1 MKLKSKK
8 SALLLS
14 FTSLL
19 LCFAMLA
26 GSTFAW
32 FTDTA
37 TTGVNQIK
45 SGTLDVQLLD
55 TSGNSLEGK
64 TLEWQKKKT
73 GTETE
78 ADAQILWEPGCTYNL
93 TPFVIKNNGNL
104 ALKYKIAI
112 TGITGS
118 SKLLEALEFTYKIGN
133 STLDLTQEAQLLPG
147 ASTGEITITGYMKK
161 EAGNEYQNKSIDG
174 IAITVYA
181 TQLNSE
187 FDSFNNTYDKDAE
200 YVMRNATIM
209 SETDGKT
216 FTLEAGKTYTVGSA
230 TVKVS
235 ANGDITY
242 TNTDGTA
249 QTVTINTEGGKL
261 TVNAPNDTVN
271 HHGEAEFVEITAI
284 AGNSYHEFGKVS
296 VLAITEG
303 RAVIENGNN
312 AAITQLKGADALV
325 VVREGVTLETK
336 LEQASGVTAK
346 VGVINADGNAIEGKT
361 VDVKA
366 DVENVPAELE
376 EVLGSGKTIDEAKD
390 YVAMIGTD
398 GYESLA
404 DAVAAAQDGATIK
417 LLKSTESARIN
428 LENKSIVVDLNGKT
442 LTSTGAYGVMFCAK
456 NGNKITVNGAV
467 AGSKLVGTLMIT
479 SGTDGHIEVN
489 GGTIES
495 SQYCPIY
502 INGSVSTEAST
513 LKVKNAD
520 LVALPGNSD
529 QDNGCGVYL
538 AGYATSTFENTT
550 IEAPVTAME
559 IRAGKLDLKNCTLIG
574 GNGAVETAANGNGS
588 TVMNAALAVSQHNT
602 KKPIAVTIDGGSY
615 TATAA
620 VYQTDVQGTGSEDVK
635 VTINSG
641 TFNGKVSAET
651 DGTIEVKDGSFT
663 DLANA
668 IKYAADGA
676 TIGLAEDIDLSAD
689 YWTPLDLA
697 KELTIDGNN
706 HVISGLK
713 TQAGILAPK
722 EGSVPGDGHN
732 CYYYAGFI
740 GRNTKPLTVK
750 NLTFKNANV
759 EITSPEGVEENGS
772 SSLAVVC
779 GYNGAA
785 ITIEN
790 VVIDNCR
797 VAGMQKIGGFVGQ
810 GHAKQVTIRNS
821 MVKDST
827 FEGYFFVAPIAAYA
841 DSTKFTVE
849 NVIASNNTLKMSFNT
864 DDSEVKDEAGN
875 IYSANYKM
883 LIGCQSAII
892 VDRTTVINGESYD
905 YGAY

>member
-37 TTGVNQIK
+37 TTGVNKIV
-45 SGTLDVQLLD
+45 SGKLDVGLEMMNAQGKWE
-55 TSGNSLEGK
+55 SAEGK
-64 TLEWQKKKT
+64 TLDFVKAKGAEK
-73 GTETE
+73 E
-78 ADAQILWEPGCTYNL
+78 AILWEPGCTYEL
-93 TPFVIKNNGNL
+93 PQLKIVNNGNL
-104 ALKYKIAI
+104 ALKYKVVI
-112 TGITGS
+112 TGIQGDAKLNKAIKWTIDDEPIS
-118 SKLLEALEFTYKIGN
+118 LVEKKLLAKEQGAAFTIKGHMDEN
-133 STLDLTQEAQLLPG
+133 
-147 ASTGEITITGYMKK
+147 
-161 EAGNEYQNKSIDG
+161 AGNEYQNLTIDG
-174 IAITVYA
+174 ISITVYA

-230 TVKVS
+230 TVEVS
-235 ANGDITY
+235 VNGDITY

-312 AAITQLKGADALV
+312 AAITQLKGANALV
-325 VVREGVTLETK
+325 VVRESVTLETK

-346 VGVINADGNAIEGKT
+346 VGVIDANGSAIEDKT
-361 VDVKA
+361 FAVK
-366 DVENVPAELE
+366 DNVENVPAELE
-376 EVLGSGKTIDEAKD
+376 EVLGSGKTIGKAKD

-404 DAVAAAQDGATIK
+404 AAVAAAQDGATIK

-676 TIGLAEDIDLSAD
+676 TIKLAADMGTPEAGYVIGEGKNITIDLNGKTVAGSVTDAVFLVEKD
-689 YWTPLDLA
+689 G
-697 KELTIDGNN
+697 KLTIN
-706 HVISGLK
+706 
-713 TQAGILAPK
+713 
-722 EGSVPGDGHN
+722 GDGKVVAN
-732 CYYYAGFI
+732 WAYYNYNPKQASAMAVWA
-740 GRNTKPLTVK
+740 T
-750 NLTFKNANV
+750 
-759 EITSPEGVEENGS
+759 GS
-772 SSLAVVC
+772 A
-779 GYNGAA
+779 
-785 ITIEN
+785 
-790 VVIDNCR
+790 
-797 VAGMQKIGGFVGQ
+797 
-810 GHAKQVTIRNS
+810 QVTINGGDYENTITQETKEPTHYDLIYAS
-821 MVKDST
+821 GSAEITVNGGTYKNATPKWTLNCNDHK
-827 FEGYFFVAPIAAYA
+827 EG
-841 DSTKFTVE
+841 
-849 NVIASNNTLKMSFNT
+849 
-864 DDSEVKDEAGN
+864 
-875 IYSANYKM
+875 
-883 LIGCQSAII
+883 QSATITVNGGSFYNFDPFNAEVGADEII
-892 VDRTTVINGESYD
+892 IGAGCTVSSTADGWHTVVAE
-905 YGAY
+905 

>member
-37 TTGVNQIK
+37 TTGVNKIV
-45 SGTLDVQLLD
+45 SGKLDVDIVDAADTTKSLD
-55 TSGNSLEGK
+55 K
-64 TLEWQKKKT
+64 QTLKWVRAKSD
-73 GTETE
+73 TEKE
-78 ADAQILWEPGCTYNL
+78 AVDSAEILWEPGCTYQL
-93 TPFVIKNNGNL
+93 QPFMIANKGNL
-104 ALKYKIAI
+104 ALKYKIQI
-112 TGITGS
+112 TGIQGDA
-118 SKLLEALEFTYKIGN
+118 KLNEVIEWKINDQDINLTEKHLLAGTANNPTY
-133 STLDLTQEAQLLPG
+133 SEP
-147 ASTGEITITGYMKK
+147 ITISGHMKK
-161 EAGNEYQNKSIDG
+161 EAGNEYQNLTIDG

-230 TVKVS
+230 TVEVS
-235 ANGDITY
+235 VNGDIAY

-261 TVNAPNDTVN
+261 TVNAPKDTVN

-296 VLAITEG
+296 VLAITKG

-312 AAITQLKGADALV
+312 AAITQLKGEDALV
-325 VVREGVTLETK
+325 VVREGVMLETK

-346 VGVINADGNAIEGKT
+346 VGVINADGNAIESKT
-361 VDVKA
+361 VEVKE
-366 DVENVPAELE
+366 DVENVPAELQ
-376 EVLGSGKTIDEAKD
+376 EVLGSGKTIGEAKD

-417 LLKSTESARIN
+417 LLKNCSGNGIQILTPKFATKGLTVDFGGHSYTVGGVLVGSATTGTNAFQLLQGNKVTFQNGSIIGVA
-428 LENKSIVVDLNGKT
+428 ENTKPAEDTPDWHGAPAIVIQNYCDLT
-442 LTSTGAYGVMFCAK
+442 LKRMTVKGGDETVYTMSNN
-456 NGNKITVNGAV
+456 NGNVVIEDSTIIAGLAKETRYGPFAFDVCRYSSYPSVRVTVKGNSVIEGDV
-467 AGSKLVGTLMIT
+467 EV
-479 SGTDGHIEVN
+479 SGTIGEGQN
-489 GGTIES
+489 RQLTIE
-495 SQYCPIY
+495 
-502 INGSVSTEAST
+502 N
-513 LKVKNAD
+513 
-520 LVALPGNSD
+520 
-529 QDNGCGVYL
+529 
-538 AGYATSTFENTT
+538 
-550 IEAPVTAME
+550 
-559 IRAGKLDLKNCTLIG
+559 
-574 GNGAVETAANGNGS
+574 
-588 TVMNAALAVSQHNT
+588 
-602 KKPIAVTIDGGSY
+602 
-615 TATAA
+615 
-620 VYQTDVQGTGSEDVK
+620 
-635 VTINSG
+635 G
-641 TFNGKVSAET
+641 TFNGTFKVSNAPANI
-651 DGTIEVKDGSFT
+651 TIHGGSFT

-750 NLTFKNANV
+750 NLTLKNANV

>member
-37 TTGVNQIK
+37 TTGVNRIQ
-45 SGTLDVQLLD
+45 SGTLDVGLEMATEWD
-55 TSGNSLEGK
+55 DAGNPTKWDNAEGK
-64 TLEWQKKKT
+64 TLKWQKKAT
-73 GTETE
+73 AE
-78 ADAQILWEPGCTYNL
+78 AEAEAQILWEPGCTYKL
-93 TPFVIKNNGNL
+93 PELRVVNNGNL
-104 ALKYKIAI
+104 ALKYKIQI
-112 TGITGS
+112 TGIQGDAKLNKAIKWTIDDEPIS
-118 SKLLEALEFTYKIGN
+118 LVEKKLLAKEQGAAFTIKGHMDEN
-133 STLDLTQEAQLLPG
+133 
-147 ASTGEITITGYMKK
+147 
-161 EAGNEYQNKSIDG
+161 AGNEYQNLTIDG

-230 TVKVS
+230 TVEVS

-242 TNTDGTA
+242 TNTSGTA

-261 TVNAPNDTVN
+261 TVNAPSDTVN

-296 VLAITEG
+296 VLAITTG

-312 AAITQLKGADALV
+312 AAITQLKGEGALV

-336 LEQASGVTAK
+336 LEQASDVTAK
-346 VGVINADGNAIEGKT
+346 VGVIDANGNAIEGKT
-361 VDVKA
+361 LEVKA
-366 DVENVPAELE
+366 DVADVPAELE
-376 EVLGSGKTIDEAKD
+376 EVLGSGKTISEAKD
-390 YVAMIGTD
+390 YVTMIGTA

-404 DAVAAAQDGATIK
+404 AAVAAAQDGATIK
-417 LLKSTESARIN
+417 LLKDCSGNGVVIAEEKFATKGLTVDFCGHSYTVGGVLVGSEGTGTNAFQLLQGNKVTFQNGSIIGVA
-428 LENKSIVVDLNGKT
+428 ENTKPAEDTPDWHGAPAIVIQNYCDLT
-442 LTSTGAYGVMFCAK
+442 LKHMTVKGGDETVYTMSNN
-456 NGNKITVNGAV
+456 NGNVVIEDSTIIKGEDKGHVSGPFAFDVCRYSSYPSVCVTVKGDSV
-467 AGSKLVGTLMIT
+467 IEGDVEV
-479 SGTDGHIEVN
+479 SGTIGEGQN
-489 GGTIES
+489 RQLTIE
-495 SQYCPIY
+495 
-502 INGSVSTEAST
+502 N
-513 LKVKNAD
+513 
-520 LVALPGNSD
+520 
-529 QDNGCGVYL
+529 
-538 AGYATSTFENTT
+538 
-550 IEAPVTAME
+550 
-559 IRAGKLDLKNCTLIG
+559 
-574 GNGAVETAANGNGS
+574 
-588 TVMNAALAVSQHNT
+588 
-602 KKPIAVTIDGGSY
+602 
-615 TATAA
+615 
-620 VYQTDVQGTGSEDVK
+620 
-635 VTINSG
+635 G
-641 TFNGKVSAET
+641 TFNGTFKVSNAPANI
-651 DGTIEVKDGSFT
+651 TIHGGSFT

>member
-37 TTGVNQIK
+37 TTGVNKIV
-45 SGTLDVQLLD
+45 SGTLDVGLEMATEWNED
-55 TSGNSLEGK
+55 GTVKTWASAEGK
-64 TLEWQKKKT
+64 ILEWQKKAT
-73 GTETE
+73 ADAE
-78 ADAQILWEPGCTYNL
+78 AEAQILWEPGCTYKL
-93 TPFVIKNNGNL
+93 PELRVVNNGNL
-104 ALKYKIAI
+104 ALKYKVVI
-112 TGITGS
+112 TGIQGDAKLNKAIKWTIDDEPIS
-118 SKLLEALEFTYKIGN
+118 LVEKKLLAKEQGAAFTIKGHMDEN
-133 STLDLTQEAQLLPG
+133 
-147 ASTGEITITGYMKK
+147 
-161 EAGNEYQNKSIDG
+161 AGNEYQNLTIDG

-230 TVKVS
+230 AVEV
-235 ANGDITY
+235 ADNGDITY
-242 TNTDGTA
+242 TNTSGTV

-261 TVNAPNDTVN
+261 TVNAPKDTVN

-296 VLAITEG
+296 VLAITKG

-312 AAITQLKGADALV
+312 AAITQLKSTEALV

-361 VDVKA
+361 FAVNDN
-366 DVENVPAELE
+366 VENVPAELE
-376 EVLGSGKTIDEAKD
+376 EVLGSDKTIGEAKD

-404 DAVAAAQDGATIK
+404 AAVAAAQDGATIK

-428 LENKSIVVDLNGKT
+428 LEGKSIVVDLNGKT
-442 LTSTGAYGVMFCAK
+442 LTSTAAYGVMFCAK

-467 AGSKLVGTLMIT
+467 PGSKLVGTLMIT
-479 SGTDGHIEVN
+479 SETDGHIEVN

-502 INGSVSTEAST
+502 INGAVSTEAST

-574 GNGAVETAANGNGS
+574 GNGAVETTANGNGS

-602 KKPIAVTIDGGSY
+602 RKPIAVTIDGGSY

-641 TFNGKVSAET
+641 TFNGKVFAGT

-676 TIGLAEDIDLSAD
+676 TIKLAADVEGAGLMTEDKDKAPYRKEITIDFNGHTYTAKNPGVGSKGTESQAMHWGASVGAVTLKNGSFIVKQGASQIRMAMQNYVNFTAENMVFDFTKIPVVNYDQDEFTGANAK
-689 YWTPLDLA
+689 YNGKECPMFNNNLDLDSA
-697 KELTIDGNN
+697 YTMTLKNCTLDFPEDSSFAGI
-706 HVISGLK
+706 ISGVLTLDNTVFNGYLGFNAADGK
-713 TQAGILAPK
+713 IIL
-722 EGSVPGDGHN
+722 S
-732 CYYYAGFI
+732 
-740 GRNTKPLTVK
+740 
-750 NLTFKNANV
+750 
-759 EITSPEGVEENGS
+759 NGS
-772 SSLAVVC
+772 
-779 GYNGAA
+779 A
-785 ITIEN
+785 IK
-790 VVIDNCR
+790 DN
-797 VAGMQKIGGFVGQ
+797 
-810 GHAKQVTIRNS
+810 
-821 MVKDST
+821 MVKD
-827 FEGYFFVAPIAAYA
+827 YFDNLTITEA
-841 DSTKFTVE
+841 DGVWT
-849 NVIASNNTLKMSFNT
+849 A
-864 DDSEVKDEAGN
+864 
-875 IYSANYKM
+875 
-883 LIGCQSAII
+883 
-892 VDRTTVINGESYD
+892 VDRV
-905 YGAY
+905 A

>member
-37 TTGVNQIK
+37 TTGVNKIV
-45 SGTLDVQLLD
+45 SGTLDVGLEMATEWNENGTVKTW
-55 TSGNSLEGK
+55 TSAEGK
-64 TLEWQKKKT
+64 ILEWQKKAT
-73 GTETE
+73 TNAE
-78 ADAQILWEPGCTYNL
+78 AQILWEPGCTYKL
-93 TPFVIKNNGNL
+93 PELRVVNNGNL
-104 ALKYKIAI
+104 ALKYKVVI
-112 TGITGS
+112 TGIQGDA
-118 SKLLEALEFTYKIGN
+118 KLNKAIKWTIDDEPISLVEKELLAKKQGDAFTIKGHMDEN
-133 STLDLTQEAQLLPG
+133 
-147 ASTGEITITGYMKK
+147 
-161 EAGNEYQNKSIDG
+161 AGNEYQNLTIDG

-187 FDSFNNTYDKDAE
+187 FDSIDNTYDKDAE

-230 TVKVS
+230 TVEV
-235 ANGDITY
+235 ADNGDITY
-242 TNTDGTA
+242 TNTSENA

-261 TVNAPNDTVN
+261 TVNAPKDTVN

-284 AGNSYHEFGKVS
+284 AGNSYYEFGKVS

-312 AAITQLKGADALV
+312 AAITQLKGENALV
-325 VVREGVTLETK
+325 VVRESVTLETK
-336 LEQASGVTAK
+336 LESNAQNGQ
-346 VGVINADGNAIEGKT
+346 VGVIDADGNAIEGKT
-361 VDVKA
+361 FAVK
-366 DVENVPAELE
+366 DNVENVPAELE
-376 EVLGSGKTIDEAKD
+376 EVLGSDKTIGEAKD

-404 DAVAAAQDGATIK
+404 AAVAAAQDGATVK

-428 LENKSIVVDLNGKT
+428 LEDKSIVVDLNGKT

-676 TIGLAEDIDLSAD
+676 TIKLAADMGTPKAGYVIGEGKNITIDLNGKTVAGSVTDAVF
-689 YWTPLDLA
+689 LVE
-697 KELTIDGNN
+697 KNGKLTIN
-706 HVISGLK
+706 
-713 TQAGILAPK
+713 
-722 EGSVPGDGHN
+722 GDGKVVAN
-732 CYYYAGFI
+732 WAYYEA
-740 GRNTKPLTVK
+740 
-750 NLTFKNANV
+750 
-759 EITSPEGVEENGS
+759 
-772 SSLAVVC
+772 
-779 GYNGAA
+779 
-785 ITIEN
+785 
-790 VVIDNCR
+790 
-797 VAGMQKIGGFVGQ
+797 
-810 GHAKQVTIRNS
+810 GHASAMAVWATGSAQVTINGGDYENTITQETGDPNHYDLIYAS
-821 MVKDST
+821 GSAEITVNGGTYKNATPKWTLNCNDHK
-827 FEGYFFVAPIAAYA
+827 EG
-841 DSTKFTVE
+841 
-849 NVIASNNTLKMSFNT
+849 
-864 DDSEVKDEAGN
+864 
-875 IYSANYKM
+875 
-883 LIGCQSAII
+883 QSATITVNGGSFYNFDPSNAEVGADEII
-892 VDRTTVINGESYD
+892 IGTGCTVSSTADGWYTVC
-905 YGAY
+905 